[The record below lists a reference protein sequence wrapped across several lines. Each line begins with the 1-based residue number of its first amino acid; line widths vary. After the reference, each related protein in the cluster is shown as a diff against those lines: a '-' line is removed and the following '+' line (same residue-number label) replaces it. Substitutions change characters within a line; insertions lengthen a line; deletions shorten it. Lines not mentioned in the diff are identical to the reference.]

1 MVKKIV
7 CILCFLLFVATLSA
21 DTNVYYVTRDTTYE
35 LSPLVDHITLVDGTV
50 HIGYEVDEF
59 SPTKPKKVKKRASKK
74 DDEAIEIST
83 HEIAEGVKQSLAVC
97 TAFIIVIAACFFFCG
112 LVIIPSFIAWREIHK
127 KR

>member
-59 SPTKPKKVKKRASKK
+59 SPTKPKKVKKSASKK

-97 TAFIIVIAACFFFCG
+97 IAFIIVVAACFFFCG

>member
-35 LSPLVDHITLVDGTV
+35 LSPLVDHITLVDGIV

-59 SPTKPKKVKKRASKK
+59 SPTKPKKVKKRTFKK

-83 HEIAEGVKQSLAVC
+83 QIAKGVEHSLAVC
-97 TAFIIVIAACFFFCG
+97 IAFIIVIGAFFFFCV
-112 LVIIPSFIAWREIHK
+112 LVIIPSFTAWREIHK

>member
-1 MVKKIV
+1 MIRKIV

-59 SPTKPKKVKKRASKK
+59 SPTKPKKVKKSASKK

-83 HEIAEGVKQSLAVC
+83 HEIVEGVKQSLAVC
-97 TAFIIVIAACFFFCG
+97 IAFIIVIAACFFFCG

>member
-7 CILCFLLFVATLSA
+7 CILCFLLFITTVSA

-35 LSPLVDHITLVDGTV
+35 LSPLVDGTV

-59 SPTKPKKVKKRASKK
+59 SPTKPKKVKKRVSKK
-74 DDEAIEIST
+74 DDEAIEISV
-83 HEIAEGVKQSLAVC
+83 HEISKGVKQSLAVC
-97 TAFIIVIAACFFFCG
+97 IAFIIVIGACFFLCV
-112 LVIIPSFIAWREIHK
+112 LVIIPSFATWREIHK